1 MGAGVRVAEF
11 GVRDIGR
18 KWLRGI
24 CWEEINNEFVLRHA
38 TSRDGEIVELQLSEF
53 PTVIAQ
59 VMRIPLDERKGPMI
73 VNEKNR
79 LPYTAFE
86 FRRQWRRIAD
96 AAGIPKDAKNMDS
109 RAQDDDAN

>member
-1 MGAGVRVAEF
+1 
-11 GVRDIGR
+11 
-18 KWLRGI
+18 
-24 CWEEINNEFVLRHA
+24 
-38 TSRDGEIVELQLSEF
+38 
-53 PTVIAQ
+53 
-59 VMRIPLDERKGPMI
+59 MI

-109 RAQDDDAN
+109 RAQE